1 MEPAVGVPQI
11 FPSGRNVPET
21 GIYLA
26 LHPGERCSQSEFV
39 LMREHAF
46 PSCATCGDAVEFRLL
61 RAAPYIG
68 EDADFAESV
77 ATAGIGRR
85 RDTRFARAKAARAS
99 GCRGAMAV

>member
-1 MEPAVGVPQI
+1 MEPAVAVPQKSLL
-11 FPSGRNVPET
+11 PGSQVPET

-26 LHPGERCSQSEFV
+26 LHPGERCSQREFV

-46 PSCATCGDAVEFRLL
+46 PTCATCGDALEFRLL

-77 ATAGIGRR
+77 ATAGIERR
-85 RDTRFARAKAARAS
+85 RDARFACA
-99 GCRGAMAV
+99 G